1 MPTDDREQQFERALA
16 RHLRSASPDSNCPD
30 AETLAA
36 YHERTVSLEEMARWK
51 EHIAG
56 CARCQETLALVEQS
70 EDVRAEERQEQKVPA
85 PVFEEKG
92 RPATKRA
99 TGMDLRQ
106 EEQAREVVRA
116 ELAEASRKAPSRVRW
131 RWAVPIGALAAGLIV
146 WVGVREIQVQRR
158 DEAQSVQMAKNQQ
171 PATPL
176 PAPKF
181 EAADQLR
188 REEAQPRKLEEAAPV
203 QKKVVPPSARTAAPE
218 MKEAPLIAAAP
229 QAPANQSAF
238 TKQKDLEARSALT
251 ATMPQARAS
260 VSSDAAKSRAME
272 LNAPAPVTSGVAGG
286 VAANAPANAPA
297 ADAKKAPMPAATES
311 VTVEAEA
318 PTLNTSAS
326 QIQILAGKQVMNLV
340 QIAATDRRY
349 IVVPGEKYAWRV
361 GDAGKIERSTD
372 RGKNWK
378 LQKSGVTA
386 DLVTGSATSDKIC
399 WVVGTAGTILLS
411 TDGGKHWRQIS
422 SPIAGDL
429 GGIHAT
435 DATHASIWDVPNRSS
450 FETSDGGAT
459 WKPISNE

>member
-1 MPTDDREQQFERALA
+1 
-16 RHLRSASPDSNCPD
+16 
-30 AETLAA
+30 
-36 YHERTVSLEEMARWK
+36 
-51 EHIAG
+51 
-56 CARCQETLALVEQS
+56 
-70 EDVRAEERQEQKVPA
+70 
-85 PVFEEKG
+85 
-92 RPATKRA
+92 
-99 TGMDLRQ
+99 
-106 EEQAREVVRA
+106 
-116 ELAEASRKAPSRVRW
+116 
-131 RWAVPIGALAAGLIV
+131 
-146 WVGVREIQVQRR
+146 
-158 DEAQSVQMAKNQQ
+158 
-171 PATPL
+171 
-176 PAPKF
+176 
-181 EAADQLR
+181 
-188 REEAQPRKLEEAAPV
+188 
-203 QKKVVPPSARTAAPE
+203 
-218 MKEAPLIAAAP
+218 
-229 QAPANQSAF
+229 
-238 TKQKDLEARSALT
+238 
-251 ATMPQARAS
+251 
-260 VSSDAAKSRAME
+260 
-272 LNAPAPVTSGVAGG
+272 
-286 VAANAPANAPA
+286 
-297 ADAKKAPMPAATES
+297 MPAATES

>member
-272 LNAPAPVTSGVAGG
+272 LNAPAPVT
-286 VAANAPANAPA
+286 
-297 ADAKKAPMPAATES
+297 
-311 VTVEAEA
+311 
-318 PTLNTSAS
+318 
-326 QIQILAGKQVMNLV
+326 
-340 QIAATDRRY
+340 
-349 IVVPGEKYAWRV
+349 
-361 GDAGKIERSTD
+361 
-372 RGKNWK
+372 
-378 LQKSGVTA
+378 
-386 DLVTGSATSDKIC
+386 
-399 WVVGTAGTILLS
+399 
-411 TDGGKHWRQIS
+411 
-422 SPIAGDL
+422 
-429 GGIHAT
+429 
-435 DATHASIWDVPNRSS
+435 
-450 FETSDGGAT
+450 
-459 WKPISNE
+459 